1 MAPKTAPYKRE
12 SIPVNKLEVEMMEYQ
27 LREARGTIEK
37 QSTELDRVAGLLER
51 TTKVADQRIEK
62 VNALTQLTVKLSK
75 QVSYWKLIAIMEGV
89 AIITYLLL
97 QGV

>member
-1 MAPKTAPYKRE
+1 MAPKTTPYKRE
-12 SIPVNKLEVEMMEYQ
+12 SIPVNKLEVDMMEYQ

-37 QSTELDRVAGLLER
+37 QSAELDRVTGLLKR
-51 TTKVADQRIEK
+51 TTKVADQRNEK

-75 QVSYWKLIAIMEGV
+75 RVSYWKLIAIMEGV
-89 AIITYLLL
+89 AIVTYLFL